1 MAVATETLGKS
12 EEITP
17 VAIPTTKPSYSL
29 WGLAFR
35 RFLRHRAAVAGMIG
49 LALIFLFAF
58 GGSLFYTEKYANTP
72 DVLNRLQ
79 APSWLQD
86 PPTWEHPM
94 GTDSVGRDVLARM
107 IYGGQISL
115 IIGFASVLLAV
126 TIGAV
131 IGALSGYYSG
141 SVDSILMRLTEA
153 MIAIPSLFF
162 LIIISKML
170 IGSVPNISFA
180 GRSLSGS
187 VPIVIFVIAI
197 FGWMVEARIV
207 RSQFM
212 SLKQQEFITAARAI
226 GVKDNNIMWK
236 HILPNSIA
244 PIVVFASLGLA
255 TAILTEAYVGFLG
268 LGVQEPTA
276 SWGNILN
283 QALSYLNRAFA
294 PIDFIHR
301 GVWWLWLFPSL
312 AIILT
317 VLCVN
322 FIGDGLRDA
331 LDPRGLVD

>member
-1 MAVATETLGKS
+1 MAVATETLSQG
-12 EEITP
+12 EER
-17 VAIPTTKPSYSL
+17 VMFSPTTKPSLGL
-29 WGLAFR
+29 WDLALR
-35 RFLRHRAAVAGMIG
+35 RFLRHRAAVGGIIG
-49 LALIFLFAF
+49 LALIFAFVVVGSFA
-58 GGSLFYTEKYANTP
+58 YTEAYANKP
-72 DVLNRLQ
+72 DVVNRLQ

-94 GTDSVGRDVLARM
+94 GTDSVGRDVFARI

-115 IIGFASVLLAV
+115 IIGFLSVLMAV
-126 TIGAV
+126 TLGAIIGA
-131 IGALSGYYSG
+131 ISGYYGG
-141 SVDSILMRLTEA
+141 SVDSVLMRFTEA

-170 IGSVPNISFA
+170 IGSVPNINLL
-180 GRSLSGS
+180 GRTFSGS
-187 VPIVIFVIAI
+187 VPIVIFVIGI

-207 RSQFM
+207 RSQFL
-212 SLKQQEFITAARAI
+212 SLKQQDFVLAARAL
-226 GVKDNNIMWK
+226 GVKDHNIMWK

-244 PIVVFASLGLA
+244 PIIVFASLGLA
-255 TAILTEAYVGFLG
+255 VAILTEAYVGFLG

-294 PIDFIHR
+294 PQDFIHR

-312 AIILT
+312 MIIFT

-331 LDPRGLVD
+331 LDPRGLTK

>member
-1 MAVATETLGKS
+1 MAVATETLSKG
-12 EEITP
+12 EERVMFSP
-17 VAIPTTKPSYSL
+17 STKPTLSL

-35 RFLRHRAAVAGMIG
+35 RFLRHRAAVGGIIG
-49 LALIFLFAF
+49 LALIFAFVIVGSFA
-58 GGSLFYTEKYANTP
+58 YTEAYANKP
-72 DVLNRLQ
+72 DVVNRLQ

-94 GTDSVGRDVLARM
+94 GTDSVGRDVLARI

-115 IIGFASVLLAV
+115 IIGFLSVLIAV
-126 TIGAV
+126 TLGAIIGAV
-131 IGALSGYYSG
+131 SGYYGG
-141 SVDSILMRLTEA
+141 SVDSILMRFTEA

-170 IGSVPNISFA
+170 IGSIPNINLL

-187 VPIVIFVIAI
+187 VPIVIFVIGI

-207 RSQFM
+207 RSQFL
-212 SLKQQEFITAARAI
+212 SLKQQDFVLAARAL
-226 GVKDNNIMWK
+226 GVKDHSIMWK

-244 PIVVFASLGLA
+244 PIIVFASLGLA
-255 TAILTEAYVGFLG
+255 VAILTEAYVGFLG

-294 PIDFIHR
+294 PQDFIHR

-312 AIILT
+312 MIIFT

-331 LDPRGLVD
+331 LDPRGLTK

>member
-1 MAVATETLGKS
+1 MAVATETMTKG
-12 EEITP
+12 ET
-17 VAIPTTKPSYSL
+17 VTTFAPTTKPTYSL

-35 RFLRHRAAVAGMIG
+35 RFLRHRAAVGGIIG
-49 LALIFLFAF
+49 LFLIFAF
-58 GGSLFYTEKYANTP
+58 VIVGSFFYTEAYANKP
-72 DVLNRLQ
+72 DVVNRLQ
-79 APSWLQD
+79 APSWLQN

-94 GTDSVGRDVLARM
+94 GTDSVGRDVLARI

-115 IIGFASVLLAV
+115 IIGFLSVLLAV
-126 TIGAV
+126 TLGAIIGA
-131 IGALSGYYSG
+131 ISGYYGG
-141 SVDSILMRLTEA
+141 SVDSILMRFTEA

-170 IGSVPNISFA
+170 IGTLPNISFF
-180 GRSLSGS
+180 GRNLSGS
-187 VPIVIFVIAI
+187 VPIVIFVIGI
-197 FGWMVEARIV
+197 FGWMVEARII
-207 RSQFM
+207 RSQFL
-212 SLKQQEFITAARAI
+212 SLKEQEYITAARAI

-244 PIVVFASLGLA
+244 PIIVFASLGLA
-255 TAILTEAYVGFLG
+255 TAILLEAYVGFLG

-283 QALSYLNRAFA
+283 QALSYLNRSFA

-301 GVWWLWLFPSL
+301 GVWWLWLFPSIM
-312 AIILT
+312 IIFT

-331 LDPRGLVD
+331 LDPRGLVE

>member
-1 MAVATETLGKS
+1 MAVATETLSKGEGVVVFS
-12 EEITP
+12 
-17 VAIPTTKPSYSL
+17 PTTKPTYSL
-29 WGLAFR
+29 WGLALR
-35 RFLRHRAAVAGMIG
+35 RFLRHRAAVGGLIG
-49 LALIFLFAF
+49 LVLIFAFVFVGSFA
-58 GGSLFYTEKYANTP
+58 YTEAYANKP
-72 DVLNRLQ
+72 DVVNRLQ

-94 GTDSVGRDVLARM
+94 GTDSVGRDVFARI

-115 IIGFASVLLAV
+115 VIGFLSVILAV
-126 TIGAV
+126 TLGAI
-131 IGALSGYYSG
+131 IGALSGYYGG
-141 SVDSILMRLTEA
+141 SVDSILMRFTEA

-170 IGSVPNISFA
+170 IGSIPNINLL
-180 GRSLSGS
+180 GRNLSGS
-187 VPIVIFVIAI
+187 VPIVIFVIGI

-207 RSQFM
+207 RSQFL
-212 SLKQQEFITAARAI
+212 SIKEQDFVTAARAI

-244 PIVVFASLGLA
+244 PIIVFASLGLA
-255 TAILTEAYVGFLG
+255 VAILTEAYVGFLG

-294 PIDFIHR
+294 PQDFLRR

-312 AIILT
+312 MIIFT

-331 LDPRGLVD
+331 LDPRGLTK